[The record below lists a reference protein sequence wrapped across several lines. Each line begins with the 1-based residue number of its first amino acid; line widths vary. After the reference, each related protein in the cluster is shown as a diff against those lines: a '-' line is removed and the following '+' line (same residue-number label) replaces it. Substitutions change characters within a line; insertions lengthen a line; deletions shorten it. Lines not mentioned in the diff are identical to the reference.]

1 MQRPSEKRNRVTP
14 IPTAGQRAGG
24 VANARTT
31 PQNYTTAHPRNAEY
45 ASTRGRFEARTVQNR
60 APADQR
66 LYRSQIR
73 RSTLSRKDDQSARIV
88 GRGTRTVPTRTTGT
102 AGPLPTTTPIFKG
115 CKHHHIVD
123 PMTRH
128 TRKWVAAS
136 SIVTGIFTDDHRLR
150 EHCSQGH
157 HRTRRGHEAQQTH
170 IDIRYR
176 YVCELVQIGRH
187 LLTVE

>member
-1 MQRPSEKRNRVTP
+1 MHESEAEQLEQVAPHTKPLEDGRPSRQTEARIVSEEQDMQRPSEKRNRVTP

-102 AGPLPTTTPIFKG
+102 AGPLPTTAPIFKG
-115 CKHHHIVD
+115 
-123 PMTRH
+123 
-128 TRKWVAAS
+128 
-136 SIVTGIFTDDHRLR
+136 
-150 EHCSQGH
+150 
-157 HRTRRGHEAQQTH
+157 
-170 IDIRYR
+170 
-176 YVCELVQIGRH
+176 
-187 LLTVE
+187 